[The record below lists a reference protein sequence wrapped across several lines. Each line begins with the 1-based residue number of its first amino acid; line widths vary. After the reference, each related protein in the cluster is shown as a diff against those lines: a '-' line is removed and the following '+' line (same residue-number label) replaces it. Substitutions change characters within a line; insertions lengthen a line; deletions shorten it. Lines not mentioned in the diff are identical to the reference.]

1 MTREELIVSA
11 RKLVQPSQKAVSEYA
26 RHRETMASD
35 INRLMRGRADIDY
48 MVGGNLSMMEDNHRN
63 HARFMESLLGF
74 YTPEVLVDTV
84 LWVFRAYRAH
94 GFQLTYWPAQLDTW
108 VEVLRNHLS
117 DESFQEIYPF
127 YHWMIVN
134 QAAFAALSDSFLEG
148 KLPDF
153 GGKAA
158 HDVRC

>member
-1 MTREELIVSA
+1 MTREELIVLAS
-11 RKLVQPSQKAVSEYA
+11 KLVQPSENAVSEYA
-26 RHRETMASD
+26 RHREVMASD

-63 HARFMESLLGF
+63 HARFMESLLAF

-108 VEVLRNHLS
+108 VEVLRNYLS
-117 DESFQEIYPF
+117 AESFQEIYPF

-134 QAAFAALSDSFLEG
+134 QATFAALSDSFLEE
-148 KLPDF
+148 KLPDV

-158 HDVRC
+158 HDLRC